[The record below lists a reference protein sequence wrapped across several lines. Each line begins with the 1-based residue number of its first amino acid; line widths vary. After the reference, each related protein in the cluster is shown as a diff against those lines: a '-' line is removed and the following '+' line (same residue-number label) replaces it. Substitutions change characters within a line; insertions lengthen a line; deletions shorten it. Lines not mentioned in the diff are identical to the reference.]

1 MYFDK
6 KFPGKFVTAFGGT
19 VFLAYLI
26 YRLMLV
32 FFPHP
37 DAGGV
42 EVNVVYF
49 IQRILDGQSF
59 YTDPELPPYA
69 IAQYSPLYYYLVAGV
84 AKLSGSG
91 PDNVFALFITGRIV
105 SLVFNIAFVVVVFL
119 ICKKIMSVSLQRSV
133 IVSFAAF
140 VFLQITSFARP
151 DSLYHFFFMLTIYY
165 FLAAAKREEE
175 TKPFRSFILLA
186 GVFAVLALFS
196 KQTAIVLPVIMGLWC
211 ILKKKHRNLFLF
223 SLAYLSVTVLF
234 FLGISHFLGVDLFF
248 KNAIQGINNG
258 VSITWYRNV
267 IFIPVYTGY
276 GLVFLAFF
284 AAVLFCIKKDK
295 RQLMKLSGFMLFL
308 LFVLLNGIAL
318 KFGSVPGYLT
328 EWWTMLFILTA
339 YYWPSFCM
347 MASRIHRWVPAIT
360 VVLLFAMKGAEIV
373 NPISEKI
380 QALSSPLL
388 MKGYENEKTVAERV
402 KSRLQPG
409 DRFVVFTNIYT
420 PDSYQANF
428 LFRHA
433 VMPQMEIVALST
445 YPMGKYD
452 YTDFE
457 RGMQEGRFTWMLMKA
472 KDSPEPFFNNRLDK
486 YQLEETING
495 YKLYQFKP

>member
-1 MYFDK
+1 METLGICAIFRRKNSRMCIDK
-6 KFPGKFVTAFGGT
+6 NFAGKLVTAFGAT

-26 YRLMLV
+26 YRVMLV

-49 IQRILDGQSF
+49 IQRILDGQPF
-59 YTDPELPPYA
+59 YSDPELPPYA

-105 SLVFNIAFVVVVFL
+105 SLVLNIAFVVVVFL
-119 ICKKIMSVSLQRSV
+119 ICRKTMSVSLRRSAM
-133 IVSFAAF
+133 VSFTAF
-140 VFLQITSFARP
+140 IFLQITSFARP

-165 FLAAAKREEE
+165 FLTAAKKEEE
-175 TKPFRSFILLA
+175 VKPFRSFILLA
-186 GVFAVLALFS
+186 GVFAALALFS
-196 KQTAIVLPVIMGLWC
+196 KQTAIVLPLVIGLWFV
-211 ILKKKHRNLFLF
+211 LKRKYNNLFLF
-223 SLAYLSVTVLF
+223 SLVYVSITSLFMLGISF
-234 FLGISHFLGVDLFF
+234 FLGYDLFI

-267 IFIPVYTGY
+267 ILIPVYTGY

-284 AAVLFCIKKDK
+284 TVVLLYIKKDK
-295 RQLMKLSGFMLFL
+295 RQLMKLSGFILLL

-328 EWWTMLFILTA
+328 EWWTILFILTA

-347 MASRIHRWVPAIT
+347 MASRIHRWIPAII
-360 VVLLFAMKGAEIV
+360 VIILFALKGAEIV

-380 QALSSPLL
+380 QALSSSLL
-388 MKGYENEKTVAERV
+388 MKGYENEKAVAEKV
-402 KSRLQPG
+402 KKRLQPG
-409 DRFVVFTNIYT
+409 DGFVVFTNIYT

-445 YPMGKYD
+445 YPMGKYN

-457 RGMQEGRFTWMLMKA
+457 KG
-472 KDSPEPFFNNRLDK
+472 
-486 YQLEETING
+486 
-495 YKLYQFKP
+495 